1 MAAPGVKNTETPSHI
16 GGVQSPVFLLLV
28 TGVLIGFN
36 FPLGKIAGNA
46 GISPVLWAMVVS
58 LGVCVMLLP
67 VLALKRRL
75 AVPKGR
81 MIRYVVIS
89 ALISFVIPNILL
101 FSVIPHAGSGF
112 TGLIFSTSPVFT
124 LALAALFRLKTPGWI
139 GILGIAT
146 GLIGAAVVSIT
157 RGSAPEAPA
166 AIWIIATA
174 IIPVF
179 LACGNIYRTMAWPDG
194 ASPDV
199 LAFWSHGFSI
209 VAFVLIL
216 LTTQGSV
223 PFFELA
229 REPEAALAQALV
241 AGLMFPIYFR
251 LQQQG
256 GPVLLSQIGYIA
268 AAVGLVAATV
278 FLGER
283 YSTMTWIG
291 AAVIAFGIAITIA
304 AQKKKR

>member
-1 MAAPGVKNTETPSHI
+1 MKNIT
-16 GGVQSPVFLLLV
+16 QSPIFLLLV

-36 FPLGKIAGNA
+36 FPLGKIAGDA

-67 VLALKRRL
+67 VLVLKRRL
-75 AVPKGR
+75 SLPKGR

-112 TGLIFSTSPVFT
+112 TGLIFSLSPVFT
-124 LALAALFRLKTPGWI
+124 LALAAFFGLKTPGWI
-139 GILGIAT
+139 GVLGIAT
-146 GLIGAAVVSIT
+146 GLIGAAIVSIT
-157 RGSAPEAPA
+157 RGSEPEAPA
-166 AIWIIATA
+166 AFWIIATA
-174 IIPVF
+174 IIPMF
-179 LACGNIYRTMAWPDG
+179 LACGNIYRTMDWPKN
-194 ASPDV
+194 ALPDV
-199 LAFWSHGFSI
+199 LAFWSHGFSVVVF
-209 VAFVLIL
+209 VAIL
-216 LTTQGSV
+216 LVTQGTIPV
-223 PFFELA
+223 TELT
-229 REPEAALAQALV
+229 REPAAALAQAFV
-241 AGLMFPIYFR
+241 AGLMFPVYFR
-251 LQQQG
+251 LQQKG

-304 AQKKKR
+304 AQMKKR

>member
-1 MAAPGVKNTETPSHI
+1 MKNIT
-16 GGVQSPVFLLLV
+16 QSPIFLLLI

-36 FPLGKIAGNA
+36 FPLGKIAGDA

-58 LGVCVMLLP
+58 IGVCVMLLP
-67 VLALKRRL
+67 VLVLKRRL
-75 AVPKGR
+75 SLPKGR
-81 MIRYVVIS
+81 MVRYVVIS

-112 TGLIFSTSPVFT
+112 TGLIFSLSPVFT
-124 LALAALFRLKTPGWI
+124 LVLAAFFRLKTPGWI
-139 GILGIAT
+139 GVLGIAT
-146 GLIGAAVVSIT
+146 GLIGAAIVSIT
-157 RGSAPEAPA
+157 RGSEPEAPA
-166 AIWIIATA
+166 AFWIIATA
-174 IIPVF
+174 IIPMF
-179 LACGNIYRTMAWPDG
+179 LACGNIYRTMDWPEN
-194 ASPDV
+194 ALPDV
-199 LAFWSHGFSI
+199 LAFWSHGFSVVVF
-209 VAFVLIL
+209 VAIL
-216 LTTQGSV
+216 LVTQATV
-223 PFFELA
+223 PFTELT

-241 AGLMFPIYFR
+241 AGLMFPVYFR
-251 LQQQG
+251 LQQKG

-304 AQKKKR
+304 AQMKKR

>member
-1 MAAPGVKNTETPSHI
+1 MKNVT
-16 GGVQSPVFLLLV
+16 QSPVVLLLV

-36 FPLGKIAGNA
+36 FPLGKIAGEA

-58 LGVCVMLLP
+58 IGVCVMLLP
-67 VLALKRRL
+67 VLALKHRL

-124 LALAALFRLKTPGWI
+124 LALAALFRLKTPGWL
-139 GILGIAT
+139 GVFGIAT

-166 AIWIIATA
+166 AIWIVATA

-179 LACGNIYRTMAWPDG
+179 LACGNIYRTMEWPDG

-199 LAFWSHGFSI
+199 LAFWSHGFSVVVFI
-209 VAFVLIL
+209 VIL
-216 LTTQGSV
+216 LAAQGSV

-229 REPEAALAQALV
+229 REPKAALAQAFV

-283 YSTMTWIG
+283 YSAMTWTG

-304 AQKKKR
+304 AQMKKQ